1 MCGRFAKT
9 KIYVNGR
16 SKEQP
21 VDSWEAA
28 TCTHPLR
35 SFKNLICSGRISFF
49 FLLFV
54 AVELLEQLKGKKKSE
69 LFVSFCGYGCIFLC
83 NKGKGPCSF
92 LRFIILPIGDGEQVV
107 NGLVIVHCCWLL
119 DEGTSCCFFWL

>member
-1 MCGRFAKT
+1 MYGRIAKT

-21 VDSWEAA
+21 VVSREAA

-54 AVELLEQLKGKKKSE
+54 AVELLEQLKGKKNVSCLS
-69 LFVSFCGYGCIFLC
+69 LFVGTAVFSCATKVKDLVHSFDSL
-83 NKGKGPCSF
+83 SF
-92 LRFIILPIGDGEQVV
+92 R
-107 NGLVIVHCCWLL
+107 
-119 DEGTSCCFFWL
+119 